1 MASTQIEVQD
11 ELLTRIKSFWDTHA
25 NGAPLYYDNQDVERP
40 SSPTLFGRAIVRHGS
55 GTRTTLGINRFRR
68 FGTVYVQIFV
78 PQGTGTI
85 TIRDLSDDIAS
96 CLESVPSSFGV
107 RLQDVDI
114 NELGSDGTYFQV
126 NVSADFTYDRQA
138 A

>member
-11 ELLTRIKSFWDTHA
+11 LLLTRIKSLWDSNA
-25 NGAPLYYDNQDVERP
+25 GGAPLYYDNQDVDRP
-40 SSPTLFGRAIVRHGS
+40 DSPTLFGRAIVRHGR

-78 PQGTGTI
+78 PQGTGTV
-85 TIRDLSDDIAS
+85 TIRDLSDDIAGG
-96 CLESVPSSFGV
+96 LENIPASFGV
-107 RLQDVDI
+107 RIQDVDI

-126 NVSADFTYDRQA
+126 NISADFTYDRQA

>member
-11 ELLTRIKSFWDTHA
+11 ELLTRIKSLWDTHA
-25 NGAPLYYDNQDVERP
+25 NGAPLYYDNQDVDRP
-40 SSPTLFGRAIVRHGS
+40 DSPTLFGRAIVRHGR

-85 TIRDLSDDIAS
+85 TIRDLSDDIAHG
-96 CLESVPSSFGV
+96 LEDVPSSFGV

-114 NELGSDGTYFQV
+114 NELGSDGVYFQV
-126 NVSADFTYDRQA
+126 NISADFTYDRQA